1 MINEIRIF
9 SPATVSN
16 VACGFDVLGFA
27 LESIGDE
34 MIVRKTTQKGL
45 TINNVSGFDLPMDI
59 KKNIAT
65 NKTTV
70 IRIPLTTRFRAI
82 RLLLLLGCN
91 LSCIINK

>member
-59 KKNIAT
+59 KKNVANDLFLFRMT
-65 NKTTV
+65 CLV
-70 IRIPLTTRFRAI
+70 IKPKNNSLNIVTRNGF
-82 RLLLLLGCN
+82 C
-91 LSCIINK
+91 